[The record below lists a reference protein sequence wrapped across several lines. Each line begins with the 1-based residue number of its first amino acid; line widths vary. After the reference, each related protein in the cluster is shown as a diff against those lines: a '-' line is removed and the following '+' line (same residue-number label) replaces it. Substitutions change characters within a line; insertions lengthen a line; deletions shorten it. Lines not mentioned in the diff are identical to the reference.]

1 MMIKKYFISL
11 VLLTF
16 SGFLFAQK
24 TQLYLDKDATYK
36 TAMELFDKKQYTAAQ
51 KAFVDYMALVKG
63 NTLLKTDAE
72 YYAAACG
79 IELFHKDG
87 EWRMKEF
94 IERHPESNKV
104 KWGYF
109 YLGKSNFRK
118 KKYEESIQFLEKV
131 DIYDLSKDNLAE
143 LYFKRG
149 YSYFVTK
156 NFEKSKTDLFEIK
169 DVDNKYAHPANYY
182 YSHILYQEKKY
193 ETALQG
199 FNRLLNNETFGSV
212 VPYYITQIYFIQ
224 GKFSEVVK
232 NAPALLDDSTHVQK
246 EGEINRM
253 IGESYFNLKDFT
265 NALTYFKKSETTGG
279 GFNAQGSYEIGYCY
293 YQIKD
298 YKNAI
303 INFEK
308 ATEAKDSL
316 AQNAWYHL
324 ADCHVKNNSKT
335 KARNAFYAA
344 STTSFD
350 PKITEDALFSYA
362 KLCYELSF
370 APYNDAV
377 IAFQKYIKEYP
388 ESLRKAEAYNYLVNV
403 YSTTKNYSQAI
414 ASIEKIQPLD
424 PILKITYQKLI
435 YFKAVEFFNNIDLDS
450 ASRYFKKSLAVNF
463 DKTYNALSQ
472 YWLGEI
478 SYIKK
483 DYVTAIETWKSFQL
497 NEGAFSLKEYDL
509 SNYNIGYAYFQQKNK
524 KDYENANISFRKFLI
539 SKNSYDSKKV
549 ADANIRT
556 ADSYFMNNVYPQAA
570 DYYETAIALNQ
581 LDVDYCMYQK
591 ALCSGLLKNNQEK
604 ISDLKMLAS
613 KYPKSNYLAASI
625 FETAETYRK
634 DIGDGDNAVVYYQK
648 ILDNYPNSSFVASS
662 LAGIGLVYYERKEDD
677 KAFSYFDQIVK
688 KDPKGSEAREVL
700 PMIKKIFEAQGKID
714 EMATYFNS
722 VGNPLNTNE
731 LESSLYEAAKEAY
744 YNQKNCDLAMAKF
757 GSYISKYPEGKFI
770 SEAHYCYA
778 ECAYSNS
785 QYDKAQPSYQYI
797 VNKSRGI
804 YSETALLKL
813 TYILYKDKKYEE
825 SLPLYQKLE
834 EYAETPA
841 NKLSGRIGA
850 MRSAFNLKN
859 YEVALDFA
867 IKVLNTEKITP
878 QQTNEAKYDKAKSL
892 FELSRFDDALLEFK
906 AIHKSAK
913 NITGAEALYHIAK
926 IQLAKQDYTAVE
938 KTITTLVGYE
948 YSNDDW
954 NTKGLL
960 LLADSY
966 IAKGDDADAELML
979 QTVIDGKPKQEF
991 IDEATAKLEKLKTK
1005 KSARM
1010 LQEQQ
1015 NGNEMKIEFKETK
1028 ADKDLFDQLY
1038 EAKMDSL
1045 KNNN

>member
-11 VLLTF
+11 LLLTF
-16 SGFLFAQK
+16 SGLLFAQK

-51 KAFVDYMALVKG
+51 KSFIDYMALVKG

-149 YSYFVTK
+149 YSYFLTK

-232 NAPALLDDSTHVQK
+232 NAPALLDDTTHVQK

-253 IGESYFNLKDFT
+253 IGESYFNLKDFN
-265 NALTYFKKSETTGG
+265 NALTYFKKSETTGA
-279 GFNAQGSYEIGYCY
+279 GFNSQGSYEIGYCY

-344 STTSFD
+344 SISTFD

-377 IAFQKYIKEYP
+377 VAFQKYIKDYP

-414 ASIEKIQPLD
+414 TSIEKIQPLD

-463 DKTYNALSQ
+463 DKTYNALSL

-483 DYVTAIETWKSFQL
+483 DYATAIETWKSFQL

-581 LDVDYCMYQK
+581 LDVDYCIYQK

-604 ISDLKMLAS
+604 ISDLKLLAS

-625 FETAETYRK
+625 FEIAETYSK
-634 DIGDGDNAVVYYQK
+634 DLGDGDNAIVYYQK
-648 ILDNYPNSSFVASS
+648 ILDKYPNSSYVNAA
-662 LAGIGLVYYERKEDD
+662 LAGIGLVYYNKKEDD

-744 YNQKNCDLAMAKF
+744 YNQKKCDLAMAKF

-825 SLPLYQKLE
+825 ALPLYQKLE

-859 YEVALDFA
+859 FEVALDFA

-991 IDEATAKLEKLKTK
+991 IDEATAKLEKLKAK

-1028 ADKDLFDQLY
+1028 SDKDLFDQLY
-1038 EAKMDSL
+1038 DAKMDSL
-1045 KNNN
+1045 KNNH

>member
-1 MMIKKYFISL
+1 M
-11 VLLTF
+11 
-16 SGFLFAQK
+16 LFAQK

-51 KAFVDYMALVKG
+51 KAFVDYTALIKG
-63 NTLLKTDAE
+63 NALLKTDAE
-72 YYAAACG
+72 YYAAVCG

-94 IERHPESNKV
+94 IDRHPGSNKV

-156 NFEKSKTDLFEIK
+156 KFEKAKTDLFEIK

-232 NAPALLDDSTHVQK
+232 KAPALLDDTAHVQK

-253 IGESYFNLKDFT
+253 IGESYFNLKDFG

-308 ATEAKDSL
+308 ATEVEDSL

-324 ADCHVKNNSKT
+324 ADCHVKMNSKT

-344 STTSFD
+344 SISSFD

-377 IAFQKYIKEYP
+377 VAFQKYIKDYP
-388 ESLRKAEAYNYLVNV
+388 GSSRKSEAYNYLINV

-463 DKTYNALSQ
+463 DKTYNALSL

-524 KDYENANISFRKFLI
+524 NDYENANISFRKFLI

-556 ADSYFMNNVYPQAA
+556 ADSYFMNNLYPQAA
-570 DYYETAIALNQ
+570 DYYETAIALNKI
-581 LDVDYCMYQK
+581 DVDYCIFK
-591 ALCSGLLKNNQEK
+591 RALCSGLLKNNQEK
-604 ISDLKMLAS
+604 ISDLKLLVS
-613 KYPKSNYLAASI
+613 KYPKSNYSAAAI
-625 FETAETYRK
+625 FEMAETYSK
-634 DIGDGDNAVVYYQK
+634 DLGDGDNAIVYYQN
-648 ILDNYPNSSFVASS
+648 ILDNYSNSSYVNSA
-662 LAGIGLVYYERKEDD
+662 LAGIGLVYYNKKEDD
-677 KAFSYFDQIVK
+677 KAFSYFDKIVK

-714 EMATYFNS
+714 EMTDYFNS

-731 LESSLYEAAKEAY
+731 IESSLYEAAKEAY
-744 YNQKNCDLAMAKF
+744 YNQKNCDVAMAKF
-757 GSYISKYPEGKFI
+757 GSYINKYPDGKYI
-770 SEAHYCYA
+770 SEAHFCFA

-804 YSETALLKL
+804 YSETSLLKL

-825 SLPLYQKLE
+825 ALPLYQKLE
-834 EYAETPA
+834 ECAETPA

-859 YEVALDFA
+859 FEVALDFA

-938 KTITTLVGYE
+938 KTITSLVGYE

-966 IAKGDDADAELML
+966 IAKGDDTDAELML
-979 QTVIDGKPKQEF
+979 QTVIDGKPKPEF
-991 IDEATAKLEKLKTK
+991 IDEATAKLEKLKAK

-1010 LQEQQ
+1010 LLEQQ
-1015 NGNEMKIEFKETK
+1015 NSNEMKIEFKETK
-1028 ADKDLFDQLY
+1028 SDKDLFDKLY
-1038 EAKMDSL
+1038 DAKMDSL
-1045 KNNN
+1045 KNNK